1 MIELQRNTD
10 SEKKPNGGFG
20 PFLVEEYG
28 KNTTQKNKLKGRS
41 LSFQSHDKAAGMR
54 SHLRQIELFL
64 AIFYLHFLQNK
75 KFMFDV
81 PTVY

>member
-28 KNTTQKNKLKGRS
+28 KKDKHKRKNKNLKGRKFFFPLGVMNKES
-41 LSFQSHDKAAGMR
+41 GMR
-54 SHLRQIELFL
+54 IHLR
-64 AIFYLHFLQNK
+64 
-75 KFMFDV
+75 
-81 PTVY
+81 